1 MHQNFVTLDRGA
13 IGQIQGP
20 FSSGTSFV
28 FPSSDVGKSLKIGI
42 FIGEKDLMT
51 YNWKFPINLNGENI
65 IIYKA
70 GMYEPN
76 VALPM
81 TSISFPQ
88 GAPASVFIDYVVL
101 EI

>member
-1 MHQNFVTLDRGA
+1 MQKTLVALDEGV
-13 IGQIQGP
+13 IGQVQGP
-20 FSSGTSFV
+20 FSSGDV
-28 FPSSDVGKSLKIGI
+28 FIFSNKSIKVGI
-42 FIGEKDLMT
+42 FINEKDLMT
-51 YNWKFPINLNGENI
+51 FNWEFPVQINGVNI

-76 VALPM
+76 VSLPIS
-81 TSISFPQ
+81 SISFPQ

>member
-1 MHQNFVTLDRGA
+1 MKNRIILLVIVLAFVAVIACAFLYYNNG
-13 IGQIQGP
+13 
-20 FSSGTSFV
+20 
-28 FPSSDVGKSLKIGI
+28 LKAVKEG
-42 FIGEKDLMT
+42 
-51 YNWKFPINLNGENI
+51 NGEDI
-65 IIYKA
+65 IVYKA